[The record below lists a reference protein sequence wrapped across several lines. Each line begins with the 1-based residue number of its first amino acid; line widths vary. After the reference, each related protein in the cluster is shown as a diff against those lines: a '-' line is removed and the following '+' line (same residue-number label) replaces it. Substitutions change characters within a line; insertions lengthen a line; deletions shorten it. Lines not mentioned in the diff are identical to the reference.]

1 MLDEDGKVIK
11 LRANR
16 QCCKVVIFQ
25 WQLSN
30 SFLIYKSCKIM
41 NTEYTDNRMTYL
53 NDSIDARNV
62 NLRSFDIK
70 KTLCP
75 KIWKG
80 WKMRD
85 SIR

>member
-1 MLDEDGKVIK
+1 MVTRKMKISND
-11 LRANR
+11 
-16 QCCKVVIFQ
+16 CQ
-25 WQLSN
+25 WQ
-30 SFLIYKSCKIM
+30 FTKH
-41 NTEYTDNRMTYL
+41 TDNKMTYL